1 MATFFN
7 KWLFALVIPIAIYS
21 NGYEY
26 EGKLLSGKQ
35 DLRGSHPLHV
45 SVTEINHN
53 AAEKTLEISCKLF
66 TDDFEKV
73 LGMNYK
79 TKIDLI
85 NPSDRPAMERLVN
98 QFVQGHLK
106 IEVDGRPV
114 QLHYL
119 GYEKD
124 NDAIYSYFQAN
135 DIPAAKKIAIT
146 NSLMH
151 ELYSDQINLMHVIVG
166 GKRKSTKLDFPEREV
181 EVGF

>member
-1 MATFFN
+1 MATLFN
-7 KWLFALVIPIAIYS
+7 KWLFALLIPAAIYPMG
-21 NGYEY
+21 NEY
-26 EGKLLSGKQ
+26 EWKLLSPEGNVNAI
-35 DLRGSHPLHV
+35 HPLHV

-53 AAEKTLEISCKLF
+53 AGEKTLEISCKLF

-79 TKIDLI
+79 TRIDLI
-85 NPSDRPAMERLVN
+85 NPPDRPVMEKLVN

-106 IEVDGRPV
+106 IEVDGKPV
-114 QLHYL
+114 QFHYL

-124 NDAIYSYFQAN
+124 NDAIYSYFQVN
-135 DIPAAKKIAIT
+135 DIPVAKKIEIT

-166 GKRKSTKLDFPEREV
+166 GKRKSTKLDYPEKEA
-181 EVGF
+181 EINY